1 MEKGLVADDDVV
13 VGDEHVERRIPGHC
27 RESTVSYYATGSAR
41 TKERKKGG
49 ACLVY
54 KWRGFQNLRMT
65 FLSFC
70 EPQYGST

>member
-1 MEKGLVADDDVV
+1 MSTWKGEFLT
-13 VGDEHVERRIPGHC
+13 IN
-27 RESTVSYYATGSAR
+27 ESTVSYHATGSVRAR
-41 TKERKKGG
+41 EKKRG